1 MRISN
6 TRNIFCVA
14 WLLSALVPAQVIAA
28 SATTEPLGSV
38 NGCPNTDTDDYASYI
53 AGDWQTPVPG
63 QLQKVII
70 ASDPQAFRVVISQ
83 DPLDEAIDETKWK
96 SMLNENYMASLRIQR
111 QGDAYVPLIINGDIT
126 EFGHSKERSA
136 VQERFKMAPSSK
148 PGPLI
153 LPGLGNHD
161 YDQNVG
167 DCANNGC
174 ARDAVCDHIAWVQTI
189 QNKSRGVNFDYRFTS
204 GGGTPSQHTGSL
216 SYSVD
221 VGKLHIV
228 QLNLEPTYTRQ
239 FEGGTLDSRI
249 YFNIENA
256 MNWLSADLRD
266 AKRRGQVSIVN
277 LHKRTN
283 WQNPQVRTGAFE
295 ALLEETGVIAVFAG
309 HYHTQIGRWTTIGKV
324 PVFQTGALLNRSYLA
339 LYFDWHENIL
349 HVKNVVDSVDAGESF
364 VRFGPAPPPPAG
376 SLHVELFMKPSY
388 SGEACSLY
396 VLPGAERTRIYSS
409 KCAQHANNTNM
420 SMKVRGYVP
429 SMGQLCLAG
438 TGTHRC
444 YGGDYQGDF
453 SIPQF
458 LIKNPLPEGLKRSGW
473 GAAAAGFYDIS
484 LGL

>member
-1 MRISN
+1 MRVSN
-6 TRNIFCVA
+6 TWKMFCTVS
-14 WLLSALVPAQVIAA
+14 LLSALVPGQAVAA
-28 SATTEPLGSV
+28 GASTEPSGGV
-38 NGCPNTDTDDYASYI
+38 RGCPQTSTDNYASYI

-70 ASDPQAFRVVISQ
+70 ASDPQAFRVVTSRN
-83 DPLDEAIDETKWK
+83 PYDESRDETKWK
-96 SMLNENYMASLRIQR
+96 AVLGESYMASLRIQR

-126 EFGHSKERSA
+126 DFGHGKERSA
-136 VQERFKMAPSSK
+136 VQGRFKMAPSLK

-161 YDQNVG
+161 YDQNVD

-174 ARDAVCDHIAWVQTI
+174 ARDAVCDHIAWVETI
-189 QNKSRGVNFDYRFTS
+189 QSKSRGVNFDHRFTS
-204 GGGTPSQHTGSL
+204 GGGAPSKHTGSL

-239 FEGGTLDSRI
+239 FEGGTLDYPI
-249 YFNIENA
+249 YFEIQNS

-277 LHKRTN
+277 LHKRTG
-283 WQNPQVRTGAFE
+283 WKDPQVQTGAFK
-295 ALLEETGVIAVFAG
+295 ALLEEAGVIAVFAG
-309 HYHTQIGRWTTIGKV
+309 HYHTQIGRKTTIGKV
-324 PVFQTGALLNRSYLA
+324 PVFQTGALLDRSYLA

-349 HVKNVVDSVDAGESF
+349 HVKNIVNTADAGESF
-364 VRFGPAPPPPAG
+364 VRFGPAPPPPND
-376 SLHVELFMKPSY
+376 SLHVELFRGHSY
-388 SGEACSLY
+388 TGEACSLY
-396 VLPGAERTRIYSS
+396 VLPGAEKTWIDRS
-409 KCAQHANNTNM
+409 KCPRQANNYYM

-429 SMGQLCLAG
+429 SMGQLCLSG
-438 TGTHRC
+438 TGTRRC
-444 YGGDYQGDF
+444 YGGDYRGDF

-458 LIKNPLPEGLKRSGW
+458 QNLNPLPEGLKRSGW
-473 GAAAAGFYDIS
+473 GLASQGFYTLS